1 LCFEKGTEREKKNTY
16 FYGIASY
23 ATHGIRVSSWFANML
38 EILHSCHASK
48 KEIIEE
54 LLASLPT
61 DFTMIHIK
69 CLFQEEATTF
79 VCMTEIKTRTK
90 QNEYHRT
97 VSL

>member
-1 LCFEKGTEREKKNTY
+1 
-16 FYGIASY
+16 
-23 ATHGIRVSSWFANML
+23 
-38 EILHSCHASK
+38 
-48 KEIIEE
+48 
-54 LLASLPT
+54 
-61 DFTMIHIK
+61 MIHIK